1 MLYNTT
7 HAIQFKST
15 HATDQS
21 VPTPP
26 ENVTVLFIIRAKHKD
41 KQYKHLDFHDTLQ
54 IASLTLTNP
63 LPFDS
68 WTHRNSMIEL
78 RKT

>member
-1 MLYNTT
+1 MQYNTT

-26 ENVTVLFIIRAKHKD
+26 ENVTVLFIIRAKHKH
-41 KQYKHLDFHDTLQ
+41 KQYKHLDFHDTLE
-54 IASLTLTNP
+54 IA
-63 LPFDS
+63 
-68 WTHRNSMIEL
+68 
-78 RKT
+78 